1 MSDTLHP
8 QRMTLP
14 SDLNSL
20 SPLGMALRD
29 YVAPLGVAESWIYP
43 LDLALCEAA
52 ANVILH
58 GYPTRRD
65 ASFEVVFSQQH
76 DAVSVT
82 LVDSGIP
89 IPPDKIPPAEPEET
103 LPLDAVMT
111 GGRGLYLIY
120 RCVDE
125 VRYWQSEQGNH
136 LMLTRRLPP

>member
-1 MSDTLHP
+1 MTQTEHA
-8 QRMTLP
+8 RRITLP
-14 SDLNSL
+14 SGLNSL
-20 SPLGMALRD
+20 TTLGVALRD
-29 YVAPLGVAESWIYP
+29 YLAPLGVGESWIYP

-52 ANVILH
+52 TNIILH
-58 GYPTRRD
+58 GYADRPE
-65 ASFEVVFSQQH
+65 ASFEAVFSRDG

-89 IPPDKIPPAEPEET
+89 IPVDKIPPPDLDDALT
-103 LPLDAVMT
+103 LDQVMT

-136 LMLTRRLPP
+136 LMLTRRLPG